1 MKPSRLSLS
10 LFLLLMSATGQRVI
24 AQDKT
29 EIIKAPDAAFEKGD
43 YAKALP
49 LYLSALE
56 KGAAGVHVLAR
67 IAACYARAGARDEAF
82 GYLDKAIETGQE
94 LERLISIAENDDN
107 FAGLQSDARWT
118 ALLRKYLVAWGAYL
132 KSAGAENLRLEL
144 IKMEAEDQVFRFALI
159 DWNKA
164 RDKESPVSK
173 GLRALRDELSGVDA
187 KNTARLKEV
196 VAKHGWPGKSLA
208 GEDGAAAAWLLV
220 QHADADPAFQKHCL
234 ELMKP
239 LLEKGEVNKR
249 NYAYLTDRV
258 LVSEKKPQIYGT
270 QFNSKDGELTPF
282 PIEDEA
288 NVDKRRQAMG
298 LEPLAEY
305 KRRLMEVYGNH
316 DARRQKPK

>member
-1 MKPSRLSLS
+1 MLGAGRL
-10 LFLLLMSATGQRVI
+10 AI

-29 EIIKAPDAAFEKGD
+29 DIIKASDAAFEKGD

-56 KGAAGVHVLAR
+56 KGAAGANVLAR
-67 IAACYARAGARDEAF
+67 IAACYARVGARDEAF
-82 GYLDKAIETGQE
+82 SYLDKAIETGKE
-94 LERLISIAENDDN
+94 LERLRSIAGADD

-118 ALLRKYLVAWGAYL
+118 ATLRKYVAAWGPYL
-132 KSAGAENLRLEL
+132 KSGAENLRLEL
-144 IKMEAEDQVFRFALI
+144 IKMEVEDQVFRFALI
-159 DWNKA
+159 GWEQA
-164 RDKESPVSK
+164 SDKESPVSK
-173 GLRALRDELSGVDA
+173 GLRSLADDLSGVDVR
-187 KNTARLKEV
+187 NTARLKEV
-196 VAKHGWPGKSLA
+196 IAKHGWPGKSLV
-208 GEDGAAAAWLLV
+208 GEDGAFAAWLLV
-220 QHADADPAFQKHCL
+220 QHADADAAFQKQCL

-258 LVSEKKPQIYGT
+258 LVAEKKPQLYGT
-270 QFNSKDGELTPF
+270 QFNSKDGEFIPF

-305 KRRLMEVYGNH
+305 KSRLLKVYGKP

>member
-1 MKPSRLSLS
+1 MNLSQFALS
-10 LFLLLMSATGQRVI
+10 LFLLLMLGAGRLAI

-29 EIIKAPDAAFEKGD
+29 DVIKASDAAFEKED

-49 LYLSALE
+49 LYLSALD
-56 KGAAGVHVLAR
+56 KGAAGIHVLAR
-67 IAACYARAGARDEAF
+67 IAACYARVGARDEAF
-82 GYLDKAIETGQE
+82 IYLDKAIETGQE
-94 LERLISIAENDDN
+94 LERLKSIACNDD

-118 ALLRKYLVAWGAYL
+118 ATLRKYLAAWEPYL
-132 KSAGAENLRLEL
+132 KNGAAESLRLEL
-144 IKMEAEDQVFRFALI
+144 IKMEAEDQVFRCALI
-159 DWNKA
+159 RWEQA

-173 GLRALRDELSGVDA
+173 GLRGLVDELSGVDV

-196 VAKHGWPGKSLA
+196 VAKHGWPGKSLV
-208 GEDGAAAAWLLV
+208 GEDGAFAAWLLV
-220 QHADADPAFQKHCL
+220 QHADADAAFQKQCL

-239 LLEKGEVNKR
+239 LLEKGEINKR

-258 LVSEKKPQIYGT
+258 LVAEKKPQLYGT
-270 QFNSKDGELTPF
+270 QFNSKDGEFIPF

-305 KRRLMEVYGNH
+305 KRRLLEVYGKP
-316 DARRQKPK
+316 DARRQKPN

>member
-1 MKPSRLSLS
+1 MKLSRSSLS
-10 LFLLLMSATGQRVI
+10 LFLLLMSAAGQLVI

-43 YAKALP
+43 YSKALP

-56 KGAAGVHVLAR
+56 KGAAGVHILAR

-82 GYLDKAIETGQE
+82 GYLNKAIETGQE
-94 LERLISIAENDDN
+94 LERLKSIAKNDDN

-118 ALLRKYLVAWGAYL
+118 ALLRKYLAAWGPYL

-144 IKMEAEDQVFRFALI
+144 IKMEAEDQVFRYALI
-159 DWNKA
+159 NWDKA
-164 RDKESPVSK
+164 RDKESPVIK
-173 GLRALRDELSGVDA
+173 GMRVLIDELSGVDA
-187 KNTARLKEV
+187 KNTARLKEIV
-196 VAKHGWPGKSLA
+196 TEHGWPGKSLA

-220 QHADADPAFQKHCL
+220 QHANADLAFQKQCL

-258 LVSEKKPQIYGT
+258 LVGEKKPQIYGT
-270 QFNSKDGELTPF
+270 QFDSKDGELTPF

-288 NVDKRRQAMG
+288 DVDKRRQAMG

-305 KRRLMEVYGNH
+305 KKRLIEMYGKPA
-316 DARRQKPK
+316 ARRQ